1 MSKYLSINHKIQF
14 VLLLF
19 AVSYGILPA
28 QTVGDNGH
36 TTAFDAFM
44 KGAPITEALSYEK
57 KCGFPFLS
65 EVSTNWDRLTEL
77 QKIEFE
83 EQFGRPFTDTSI
95 ISPKGYFRIHYD
107 TRASSIHRPSPIDTG
122 GNGIPDYVD
131 SVAAIFDYVYEFH
144 TRELGY
150 DTPED
155 YGTADPVTGEIRRYD
170 VYIQNLKNINIYGY
184 TAPYG
189 NRIDKEGEIVPRY
202 RTFIVIDNSYE
213 GYPSSDI
220 DGLKV
225 TAAHEFHHAIQLGAY
240 GDWRNS
246 AVDRPVLFFYEITS
260 TWLEDV
266 VYPDVNDYRYY
277 LPSLFLR
284 RIYTI
289 PFYESRGLQ
298 MYARAI
304 WGLMMERRYDR
315 DIMRRK
321 WEYIRQMHPLDAIDR
336 ALRDYGSTFE
346 QELAEFNLWKFYTGT
361 RARKEHYFLEG
372 AHYPMLR
379 EKTPAVRHMGETLL
393 RDPDVATQTLHFHA
407 VITEEQDTVYFLVC
421 NVDERVASE
430 GMFYELTVYSQHRP
444 ETTPIGNGL
453 WYRLESNNPSA
464 WKVFP
469 VYKQTPVAD
478 RRVIV
483 YPNPFRT
490 EQTSTLSFVVD
501 TDDEVD
507 LTIFSSDMRLVF
519 DGALSPVRAFDKSI
533 VRWNGLDNTD
543 RQVASGVY
551 IYILQYDD
559 RISKG
564 KITLIRE

>member
-1 MSKYLSINHKIQF
+1 MSKDHLIHHKIQF
-14 VLLLF
+14 IFLLL
-19 AVSYGILPA
+19 AVSYGVVSA
-28 QTVGDNGH
+28 QALGEKDH
-36 TTAFDAFM
+36 ITAFEVFM
-44 KGAPITEALSYEK
+44 NGASITEALSYQK
-57 KCGFPFLS
+57 KCGFPFVS
-65 EVSTNWDRLTEL
+65 EVRANWDILTDL

-95 ISPKGYFRIHYD
+95 TSPKGYFRIHYD
-107 TRASSIHRPSPIDTG
+107 TRAGSTHRPSPVDTG

-144 TRELGY
+144 TNELGY
-150 DTPED
+150 DTPEE
-155 YGTADPVTGEIRRYD
+155 YGKTDPVTGEIRQYD

-189 NRIDKEGEIVPRY
+189 NRINKEDEIAPRF

-213 GYPSSDI
+213 GYPSSGI

-240 GDWRNS
+240 GDWRSS
-246 AVDRPVLFFYEITS
+246 ALNRPALFFYEITS

-304 WGLMMERRYDR
+304 WGFMMERRYNR
-315 DIMRRK
+315 DIMRWK

-336 ALRDYGSTFE
+336 ALRDHGSTYQ

-361 RARKEHYFLEG
+361 RARPMHYFPEG
-372 AHYPMLR
+372 AHYPMLT
-379 EKTPAVRHMGETLL
+379 EKTPVVQHMGETML
-393 RDPDVATQTLHFHA
+393 RDPDVATQTLHFHS
-407 VITEEQDTVYFLVC
+407 VITERQDTVNFLVC
-421 NVDERVASE
+421 NVEERVASE
-430 GMFYELTVYSQHRP
+430 GIYYELTISSQQHRGTIP
-444 ETTPIGNGL
+444 LGNGL

-469 VYKQTPVAD
+469 ICEETPIAEM
-478 RRVIV
+478 RVTV

-490 EQTSTLSFVVD
+490 GKASTLSFVVD
-501 TDDEVD
+501 TDDHVN
-507 LTIFSSDMRLVF
+507 LTIFSTDMRLVF
-519 DGALSPVRAFDKSI
+519 DGTLSPLRAFDKNI
-533 VRWNGLDNTD
+533 VRWDGRDNRD
-543 RQVASGVY
+543 HQVASGVY
-551 IYILQYDD
+551 IYIVQYGD